1 MSAEHLSSLTTLHVG
16 GPAQR
21 IIHARSEAE
30 LIAAIDEGD
39 SAGTPL
45 LIIGGGS
52 NILVSDAGF
61 AGTVICVETTGNSY
75 EIDACSGGMLT
86 VASGEDWDEFV
97 LFTME
102 KGLANLE
109 SLSGIPGTVGG
120 APIQNIGAYGHEVA
134 EVIAR
139 VRTYDRLKKRI
150 TTFAASECDF
160 SYRYSKFKTEAGRW
174 VILDVTF
181 QLRRGEMSLPIMYAE
196 LARALGVTI
205 GDRAPIIDVRTAV
218 LALRAKKGMLLQSD
232 VQSAGSFFI
241 NPIITA
247 EQAHTLPDSA
257 PRWPQS
263 DGRIKTSAAWLMENA
278 GVHKGDRIAGAQIS
292 PHHVLALSN
301 AGGATSAD
309 IIALA
314 KSAREK
320 VQAKFG
326 ITLQPEVQFVG
337 VSLD

>member
-1 MSAEHLSSLTTLHVG
+1 MSAENLSSLTTLHVG
-16 GPAQR
+16 GPARR
-21 IIHARSEAE
+21 IIHATTEAE
-30 LIAAIDEGD
+30 LIAAIDQAD
-39 SAGTPL
+39 SSNTAVL
-45 LIIGGGS
+45 VIGGGS
-52 NILVSDAGF
+52 NLLISDNGF
-61 AGTVICVETTGNSY
+61 DGTVICVETQGNSY
-75 EIDACSGGMLT
+75 EIDACSGGTLT
-86 VASGEDWDEFV
+86 VAAGADWDDFV
-97 LFTME
+97 RFTME
-102 KGLANLE
+102 MGLANLE

-139 VRTYDRLKKRI
+139 VRTYDRQEKRV
-150 TTFAASECDF
+150 TTFAASECEF
-160 SYRYSKFKTEAGRW
+160 GYRESKFKKEAGRW

-181 QLRRGEMSLPIMYAE
+181 QLRRGEHSLPIMYAE
-196 LARALGVTI
+196 LADALGVRT
-205 GDRAPIIDVRTAV
+205 GERAPITEVRTAV

-241 NPIITA
+241 NPIISA
-247 EQAHTLPDSA
+247 EVAAQLPENA
-257 PRWPQS
+257 PRWPQA

-278 GVHKGDRIAGAQIS
+278 GVSKGDRVAGAQIS

-309 IIALA
+309 IITLA
-314 KSAREK
+314 RSARDK
-320 VQAKFG
+320 VRDKFG